1 MNQKSVDLGE
11 AIRLDTYAG
20 LAEMIMLE
28 TGCTSEAPADSELYA
43 VAQELAEGVTAERDA
58 EIAAALPVPY
68 QKRVPARAQIDG
80 EELIIPRCVIAT
92 ATRATASGG
101 DWITSTRGPRL
112 GRAKAD
118 CAIGMHVELD
128 IPHVVEIV
136 RVVILWRNVKRK

>member
-1 MNQKSVDLGE
+1 MTDNETSIDLSE
-11 AIRLDTYAG
+11 AIQMDSYAS
-20 LAEMIMLE
+20 LIETIMLE
-28 TGCTSEAPADSELYA
+28 TGCTSEAPGDSELHA

-92 ATRATASGG
+92 ASRASGG

-128 IPHVVEIV
+128 IPDVVEIV